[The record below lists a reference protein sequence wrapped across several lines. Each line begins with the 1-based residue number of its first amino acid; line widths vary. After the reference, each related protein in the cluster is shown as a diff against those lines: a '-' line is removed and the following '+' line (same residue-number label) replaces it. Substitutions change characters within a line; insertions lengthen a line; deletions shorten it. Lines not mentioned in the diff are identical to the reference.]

1 MRAQFVMHEI
11 WVGLRRNLTMTVALI
26 ATVAISLTMIGMALL
41 IRQQVSGMKS
51 YWNDKIE
58 VSVFLCV
65 KGSPTPVCRT
75 NGPATPQ
82 EKAQIKQDLS
92 ALPQVEKGGVT
103 YETQAQAYERFK
115 ESFKNTP
122 AFVKSTSESELPD
135 SFRVKLKHPED
146 YKVIVGAMKTRAG
159 IDSVVDEQQVLDQF
173 FSILNGLQSA
183 AWTVAAIEIVAAFL
197 LIGNTIR
204 IAAYN
209 RRRETGIMRL
219 VGSSNFFIQLPFL
232 LEGAIA
238 GLLGGVIAAALLAL
252 SKVMLFDWLQ
262 EYFTF
267 TTTMSWSTVISTI
280 VLSIVV
286 GILMCALASYI
297 TLLRYLRV

>member
-1 MRAQFVMHEI
+1 MRAQFVFHEI
-11 WVGLRRNLTMTVALI
+11 WVGLRRNMTMTVAVI
-26 ATVAISLTMIGMALL
+26 TTVAICLTMFGMGLL

-65 KGSPTPVCRT
+65 KGSPTPVCRQ
-75 NGPATPQ
+75 NGPATTQ
-82 EKAQIKQDLS
+82 EKAQIQRDLQ
-92 ALPQVEKGGVT
+92 ALPQVEQGGVK
-103 YETQAQAYERFK
+103 YETQAQAYKRFQ

-122 AFVKSTSESELPD
+122 AFVKSTDPSELPD
-135 SFRVKLKHPED
+135 SFRVRLKNPED
-146 YKVIVGAMKTRAG
+146 YKVIVQAMQTRAG
-159 IDSVVDEQQVLDQF
+159 IDSVVDEQQVLDRF
-173 FSILNGLQSA
+173 FSILNGLQKASWILA
-183 AWTVAAIEIVAAFL
+183 GIQVLAAIL

-238 GLLGGVIAAALLAL
+238 GLIGGVVASILLVL
-252 SKVMLFDWLQ
+252 SKVIVFDSIQ
-262 EYFTF
+262 DYFTF
-267 TTTMSWSTVISTI
+267 ATTMSWSTVISTI
-280 VLSIVV
+280 VLSVVV
-286 GILMCALASYI
+286 GILMCAVASYL
-297 TLLRYLRV
+297 TLMRYLRV

>member
-1 MRAQFVMHEI
+1 MRAQFVFHEI
-11 WVGLRRNLTMTVALI
+11 SVGLRRNLTMTVAVI
-26 ATVAISLTMIGMALL
+26 TTVAICLTMFGMGLL

-65 KGSPTPVCRT
+65 KGSPTPVCRN
-75 NGPATPQ
+75 NGPATAQ
-82 EKAQIKQDLS
+82 EKAQIQKDLN
-92 ALPQVEKGGVT
+92 ALPQVEQGGVK

-122 AFVKSTSESELPD
+122 AFVKSTSAAELPD
-135 SFRVKLKHPED
+135 SFRVKLKNPED

-159 IDSVVDEQQVLDQF
+159 IDSVVDEQQVLDRF
-173 FSILNGLQSA
+173 FSILNGLQKA
-183 AWTVAAIEIVAAFL
+183 AWIIAAIQVIAAIL

-209 RRRETGIMRL
+209 RRKETGIMRL

-238 GLLGGVIAAALLAL
+238 GLIGGVVASGLLAL
-252 SKVMLFDWLQ
+252 SKVLVFNRLQ
-262 EYFTF
+262 DYFTF

-286 GILMCALASYI
+286 GVLMCAVASYL

>member
-1 MRAQFVMHEI
+1 MRAQFVFHEI
-11 WVGLRRNLTMTVALI
+11 WIGLRRNLTMTVAVI
-26 ATVAISLTMIGMALL
+26 TTVAICLTMFGMGLL

-65 KGSPTPVCRT
+65 KGSPTPVCRN
-75 NGPATPQ
+75 NGPATAQ
-82 EKAQIKQDLS
+82 EKAQIQQDLK
-92 ALPQVEKGGVT
+92 ALPQVQRVT
-103 YETQAQAYERFK
+103 YENQQQAYERFK

-122 AFVKSTSESELPD
+122 AFVKSTSAAELPD
-135 SFRVKLKHPED
+135 SFRVKLKNPED

-159 IDSVVDEQQVLDQF
+159 IDSVVDEQQVLDRF
-173 FSILNGLQSA
+173 FSILNGLQKA
-183 AWTVAAIEIVAAFL
+183 AWMIAAIQVIAAIL

-209 RRRETGIMRL
+209 RRKETGIMRL

-238 GLLGGVIAAALLAL
+238 GLIGGIVASGLLAL
-252 SKVMLFDWLQ
+252 SKLLVFNRLQ

-286 GILMCALASYI
+286 GILMCAVASYL